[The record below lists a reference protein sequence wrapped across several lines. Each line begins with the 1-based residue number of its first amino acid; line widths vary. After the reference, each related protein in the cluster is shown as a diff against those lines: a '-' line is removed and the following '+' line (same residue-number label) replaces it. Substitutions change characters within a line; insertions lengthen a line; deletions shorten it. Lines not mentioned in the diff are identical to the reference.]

1 MIVYVIDD
9 GHGSCVD
16 MSPMKAR
23 AFHATTLADT
33 IVVVP
38 DHLTDDTSVRRLAAA
53 SGSLIVAQ
61 HDFDA
66 TDFAKVHVIACG
78 HLANNA
84 AVTRLYNARCCFVDT
99 LFPGNDD
106 YLVRS
111 IRDPFGSGHNA
122 IVTGASSDKGL
133 RDAAAELTKCVE
145 ASDGVLDRVHIHQ
158 LASGPK
164 QPASSQLDGL
174 IAKDL
179 AMWHGGWV
187 ASPFRGGQLK
197 SYLWHQYLD
206 DGEVWG
212 HLIKGIFAGSIDLWR
227 EQRAL
232 EPHDYHDFFHLDHF
246 IHLWD
251 LVEDHPVYTKQDRH
265 AVVEMFIDLLR
276 HLAGLFYLQQEVNPD
291 GIPRQN
297 HTTFVGLNL
306 VAGHQYLSRR
316 YGVTEF
322 ADISARVER
331 IFAGQALGY
340 KPNDDAGVGYVWHTP
355 HHTLDYMLLSNDH
368 RYLDEG
374 HVADLCRLLAITTDN
389 LRSEVGYGDS
399 SGYAA
404 FDNAGWRDHLWPLLA
419 SLWRTQDPT
428 HLWLLNWLA
437 EGKAPSLHQALD
449 TWRSSV
455 NRSEH
460 GFTLPGVEPLL
471 PEDLLGVTALDLP
484 ESARNFV
491 ADNVPAT
498 HQPTAESRYF
508 DKLSLRPRFSVDDEY
523 LLLEGVGTM
532 CHGHEDTNA
541 ILRLSWKDRVWLA
554 DGDYIRAAPK
564 FHNSVSIQRD
574 GVGVFDS
581 PGDGLVIPPL
591 ARLLVEASDSEGGVV
606 QSEVVGYNGMDWRR
620 NLIWRTGRY
629 IVVVDELRCTEPGDF
644 RCRCYWR
651 VVGDVT
657 AAAGRVGL
665 HQDGVQL
672 FLHSGNSL
680 RGNTL
685 SGDRSSMEI
694 VDDGAAWGGYPHHS
708 GNVHVVQQ
716 KLNRRLE
723 QGESMVF
730 LHVFTPHEDLRV
742 ERCSPA
748 QLRIADDGETRIVGL
763 DEAGAIVDVAIEPA
777 VDQLSDQAAD
787 MSPEVGATSGRPSL
801 SVTEG
806 AAQTQPLADLIWR
819 QTIVESVAALAL
831 FDEEDEYRMVVADT
845 AGDLVCAS
853 NDDGSELW
861 RVQLPSAASVLLT
874 ADIDGDGALEVIAG
888 LSGAEVVVLDGGTGV
903 ERWRQPLKNLY
914 DSAAAATVLRV
925 ADLEGEGNLSV
936 LVGTAGWF
944 VNVFKPDGTPKWAQW
959 FRYHVITAV
968 EAADVDG
975 DGRAEVIVGN
985 TYSTPL
991 TVHEFDG
998 TFRWSTLEQVGAE
1011 GNATTPR
1018 RGIGLTQMRLF
1029 DIDGDGRQEIIYGTE
1044 DGWIFAVDPVAGD
1057 EVWHL
1062 NIVGKVVA
1070 LEVTEAGV
1078 LAASEYGDVYLLSVT
1093 GEILSMQHVSEWIRT
1108 ATRCGDELVIATE
1121 EGQLLWLHAN
1131 GDVLGAVHVDGEIH
1145 HLQARDQD
1153 VICVTQ
1159 DDTISAFLSL

>member
-1 MIVYVIDD
+1 
-9 GHGSCVD
+9 
-16 MSPMKAR
+16 MSLLKAR
-23 AFHATTLADT
+23 AFQPTTVTDT

-38 DHLTDDTSVRRLAAA
+38 DHLTGDTSVRRLADACE
-53 SGSLIVAQ
+53 SPVLGQ
-61 HDFDA
+61 HDFDVA
-66 TDFAKVHVIACG
+66 DFAETHVIACG

-84 AVTRLYNARCCFVDT
+84 AITRLYNARCCFVDT

-111 IRDPFGSGHNA
+111 IRDPVGAGYNA

-133 RDAAAELTKCVE
+133 RDAVAELTKCVE
-145 ASDGVLDRVHIHQ
+145 ASDGVLNRVHIQQ

-164 QPASSQLDGL
+164 QPVASEVDDL

-179 AMWHGGWV
+179 ATWHGGWV
-187 ASPFRGGQLK
+187 ASPFRGGKLK

-206 DGEVWG
+206 DGDVWG
-212 HLIKGIFAGSIDLWR
+212 HLIKGIFAGSVDQWR
-227 EQRAL
+227 EQRGRD
-232 EPHDYHDFFHLDHF
+232 PHDYHDFFHLDQF
-246 IHLWD
+246 IRLWD
-251 LVEDHPVYTKQDRH
+251 LVEDHPLYTEQDRQ
-265 AVVEMFIDLLR
+265 AVVEMFIELLR
-276 HLAGLFYLQQEVNPD
+276 HLAGLFYLQEEVNPD
-291 GIPRQN
+291 DMPRQN

-306 VAGHQYLSRR
+306 AVGHQYLSRR

-322 ADISARVER
+322 ADVSARVER

-355 HHTLDYMLLSNDH
+355 HHTLDYWLLSDDH

-419 SLWRTQDPT
+419 SLWRTQDPA

-437 EGKAPSLHQALD
+437 EGKAPSLHQAID

-455 NRSEH
+455 NRSED
-460 GFTLPGVEPLL
+460 GFTLPGVEPML
-471 PEDLLGVTALDLP
+471 PRDLLGVAALDLP
-484 ESARNFV
+484 DSARNFV
-491 ADNVPAT
+491 AANVPVA
-498 HQPTAESRYF
+498 HQPTAGSRYF
-508 DKLSLRPRFSVDDEY
+508 DKLSIRPGFTEDDEY

-541 ILRLSWKDRVWLA
+541 ILGLSWKNRAWLA

-564 FHNSVSIQRD
+564 FHNSISIQRD

-581 PGDGLVIPPL
+581 PGDGIVIPPL
-591 ARLLVEASDSEGGVV
+591 ARLLEEHADEEGGVV
-606 QSEVVGYNGMDWRR
+606 QSEVAGYNGMDWRR
-620 NLIWRTGRY
+620 NLVWRSGRY
-629 IVVVDELRCTEPGDF
+629 IVVVDELRCTEAGDF

-657 AAAGRVGL
+657 EAVDRVGL
-665 HQDGVQL
+665 QQDGVEL
-672 FLHSGNSL
+672 FLHSGH
-680 RGNTL
+680 TL
-685 SGDRSSMEI
+685 EADESSMEI

-708 GNVHVVQQ
+708 GNVHVVHQ
-716 KLNRRLE
+716 KLNRRLR
-723 QGESMVF
+723 QGESMFF
-730 LHVFTPHEDLRV
+730 LHVFTPHDDLRV
-742 ERCSPA
+742 ERCA
-748 QLRIADDGETRIVGL
+748 DGQLRICDEGETRLVGI
-763 DEAGAIVDVAIEPA
+763 DEIGAIVNGAGKAVADQIEHHPEGEA
-777 VDQLSDQAAD
+777 PDDGMILS
-787 MSPEVGATSGRPSL
+787 RPTL
-801 SVTEG
+801 SVTRRSVE
-806 AAQTQPLADLIWR
+806 TQPIADLIWR
-819 QTIVESVAALAL
+819 QRIVESVAALVL
-831 FDEEDEYRMVVADT
+831 FDDEDEYRMVVADT
-845 AGDLVCAS
+845 KGDLVCVS
-853 NDDGSELW
+853 TDDGSELW

-874 ADIDGDGALEVIAG
+874 ADIDGDGAPEVIAG
-888 LSGAEVVVLDGGTGV
+888 LASAEVVVIDAAGGA
-903 ERWRQPLKNLY
+903 ERWRRPLKNLY
-914 DSAAAATVLRV
+914 DSAAAVTVLRV
-925 ADLEGEGNLSV
+925 ADLEGDGDLSV

-944 VNVFKPDGTPKWAQW
+944 VNVFKPDGTPKWTQW

-968 EAADVDG
+968 EAADVDN

-1018 RGIGLTQMRLF
+1018 RGIGLTQMRLC
-1029 DIDGDGRQEIIYGTE
+1029 DVDGDGRQEIIYGTE
-1044 DGWIFAVDPVAGD
+1044 DGWIFAVDSLAGD
-1057 EVWHL
+1057 EVWQL

-1078 LAASEYGDVYLLSVT
+1078 LAASEHGDLYLLSLT
-1093 GEILSMQHVSEWIRT
+1093 GEILSMRHVSEWIRS
-1108 ATRCGDELVIATE
+1108 ATRCGDEIVMATE
-1121 EGQLLWLHAN
+1121 EGQLLWLGAA
-1131 GDVLGAVHVDGEIH
+1131 GDVLGSAHVDGEIR
-1145 HLQARDQD
+1145 HLLARDQD
-1153 VICVTQ
+1153 VICVTE